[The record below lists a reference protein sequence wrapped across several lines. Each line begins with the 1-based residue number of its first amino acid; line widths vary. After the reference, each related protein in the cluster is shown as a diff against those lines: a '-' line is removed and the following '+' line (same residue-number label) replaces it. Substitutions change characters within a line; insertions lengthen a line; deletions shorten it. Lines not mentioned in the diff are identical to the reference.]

1 MKLRLKLWCGLP
13 GCPPHPR
20 PPGFTLIELLVV
32 ITLIAILSAAIL
44 PEMRGTYTHA
54 TLRAAGRDLANLC
67 ALAASRAVSFNQVHR
82 VHLDP
87 ATGRFRL
94 EQRPRAARRDTA
106 FVPVRGVPG
115 VNGQLDPRLT
125 ARIATRPDAS
135 DASPSTRPPSPLDGS
150 TAEDLPADALVFYPD
165 GTADPG
171 AILLQHRDGSR
182 LLLRV
187 NPATARVRIS
197 DGTPP

>member
-1 MKLRLKLWCGLP
+1 MKRAPETG
-13 GCPPHPR
+13 GAGVPPA
-20 PPGFTLIELLVV
+20 GFTLIELLVV
-32 ITLIAILSAAIL
+32 ITLMAILSAAIL
-44 PEMRGTYTHA
+44 PDMRGTYTHA
-54 TLRAAGRDLANLC
+54 TLRAAGRDLASLC

-106 FVPVRGVPG
+106 FVPVRDVPH
-115 VNGQLDPRLT
+115 VHGQLDARLT
-125 ARIATRPDAS
+125 ARIATHADAADTSQSPRPGL
-135 DASPSTRPPSPLDGS
+135 PHDGS
-150 TAEDLPADALVFYPD
+150 AAGDPPADALVFYPD

-171 AILLQHRDGSR
+171 AILLRHRDGSG

-197 DGTPP
+197 DWSPP